1 VSFDKLRMTLGNA
14 LYRSRQFFSSLR
26 PRVDSATLDE
36 ASELLSGGERELF
49 DTMTR
54 RDQQHCLNVY
64 RRLRDERHAERDLLA
79 AALLHDAG
87 KGRIALWHRV
97 AFVLLEAGAPGLL
110 RRVAERGDG
119 TAQTGGDS
127 GGWRQALYRCLHH
140 AELGAEAARRAGSSE
155 RTIALIREDRSAA
168 APELLLALK
177 GADDS
182 V

>member
-1 VSFDKLRMTLGNA
+1 MPFDKLSVTLGNA

-26 PRVDSATLDE
+26 PRVDAVTRDE
-36 ASELLSGGERELF
+36 AFALLSEGERELF
-49 DTMTR
+49 GTMTP

-64 RRLRDERHAERDLLA
+64 RRLQDKGHTERDLLT

-97 AFVLLEAGAPGLL
+97 AFVLLEGGAPGVL
-110 RRVAERGDG
+110 RRAALPANGP
-119 TAQTGGDS
+119 A
-127 GGWRQALYRCLHH
+127 WRQALYRCMHH
-140 AELGAEAARRAGSSE
+140 ADIGAEAARRAGSSD
-155 RTIALIREDRSAA
+155 RTIALIREDGNAA

>member
-1 VSFDKLRMTLGNA
+1 MLGRG

-26 PRVDSATLDE
+26 PRVDAAARHE
-36 ASELLSGGERELF
+36 AFALLSDGERALF
-49 DTMTR
+49 ETMTP

-64 RRLRDERHAERDLLA
+64 RRLRDEGHAERDPDGRSLLA

-97 AFVLLEAGAPGLL
+97 VFVLLEAGAPGVL
-110 RRVAERGDG
+110 RRVAEPGDG
-119 TAQTGGDS
+119 T
-127 GGWRQALYRCLHH
+127 GWRQALHRCLHH
-140 AELGAEAARRAGSSE
+140 AELGAEAARSAGSSE
-155 RTIALIREDRSAA
+155 RTVALIREDGSEAP
-168 APELLLALK
+168 PELLLALK